1 MTDYERDAMNE
12 RALKEYSDY
21 LYGQGGPRYW
31 QTLPEGSPEW
41 SDARMKALIEYEKQH
56 PMGMRG
62 LFDYKTDVPPGYDPY
77 TGAKILGE
85 GMRYQFPSDQGLLSY
100 GTDPNEA
107 SGWVD
112 ESGRYNA
119 PMDYPE
125 HAPRT
130 PEHKQAYNFLRFNNF
145 GGGI

>member
-1 MTDYERDAMNE
+1 MNGTDYERDAMNE

-21 LYGQGGPRYW
+21 LYGPGGPRYW
-31 QTLPEGSPEW
+31 QTLPKGSPEW

-85 GMRYQFPSDQGLLSY
+85 GMRYQFPSDQGLLNY
-100 GTDPNEA
+100 GTRRGDGLPAGEYNRPY
-107 SGWVD
+107 D
-112 ESGRYNA
+112 YPQNA
-119 PMDYPE
+119 PN
-125 HAPRT
+125 T
-130 PEHKQAYNFLRFNNF
+130 PEHKQMYNFLRFNNF